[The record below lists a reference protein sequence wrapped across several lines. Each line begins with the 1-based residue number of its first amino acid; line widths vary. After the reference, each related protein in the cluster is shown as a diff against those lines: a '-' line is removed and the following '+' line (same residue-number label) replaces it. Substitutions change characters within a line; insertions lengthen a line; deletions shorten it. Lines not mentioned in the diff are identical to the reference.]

1 MEKNKWATNLPMGAL
16 FLKKKERN
24 IYLLLLNI
32 LLIFFNV
39 LLKKFKNLRKIH
51 FNIFKKIIYITIP
64 NIENIMIRG

>member
-1 MEKNKWATNLPMGAL
+1 MGAF